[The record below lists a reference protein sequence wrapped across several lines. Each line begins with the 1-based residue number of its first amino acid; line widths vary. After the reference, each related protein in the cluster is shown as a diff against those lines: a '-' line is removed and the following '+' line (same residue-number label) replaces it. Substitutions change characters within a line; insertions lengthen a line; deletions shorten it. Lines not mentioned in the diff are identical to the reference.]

1 MRALVR
7 LNYYKCLGNI
17 INNNG
22 IPNISNYCTDDEN
35 TFKILGDKLTISYE
49 CRKDKIKELKLKYFL
64 KKIQTGDII

>member
-49 CRKDKIKELKLKYFL
+49 C
-64 KKIQTGDII
+64 